1 MQLPLRRR
9 AAELPAAGELGFAQS
24 GPCRPLCA
32 VSHAD
37 TVSLRRAAGRWIPLP
52 AARILEHG
60 ADESNH
66 LGARY
71 EATLEHGAD
80 EHKEHHQRRH
90 STTEVQCRRASPQ
103 RRGITAQ
110 QPRPPKIQESSDTL
124 ARMFFF

>member
-60 ADESNH
+60 ADE
-66 LGARY
+66 
-71 EATLEHGAD
+71 
-80 EHKEHHQRRH
+80 HKEHHQRRH